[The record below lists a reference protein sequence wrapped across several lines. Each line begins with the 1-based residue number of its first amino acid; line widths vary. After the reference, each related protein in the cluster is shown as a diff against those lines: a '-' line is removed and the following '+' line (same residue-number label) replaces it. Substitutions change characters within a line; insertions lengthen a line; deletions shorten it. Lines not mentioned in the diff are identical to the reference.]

1 MRLVRSKK
9 IVMVAVICA
18 ISASTLGG
26 FIYAQSGSTDKK
38 QTEAQTP
45 TETET
50 QTAVEPVAQT
60 VTKTDAQTAKAETPV
75 KKSLGKLPDETQ
87 FQMIAEN
94 EKLMLKADKS
104 SGHFNVISKTTGE
117 VWRSFPNPKDWQDK
131 KNTDAWKLHLAS
143 PFMFRYVEFN
153 VRKDLLKESNLY
165 AQNGVISQFEVT
177 DKGFKVVY
185 EMPDLGFIIPVEVKL
200 GEDFVETKV
209 LGDGLV
215 DELVIPREESVNVDK
230 DGKEVEKP
238 KPKKDPMARLAS
250 IRLFPFMG
258 AQTSQDEDGFLY
270 VPDGP
275 GALIDFKERRAGTQ
289 NLYTERIYGD
299 DWAYSNRNTMSD
311 RNPITMPVFGIKS
324 NKQALLGVITEGE
337 EYTNVV
343 AAPSGS
349 FSQFNWIAPEYQY
362 RFKFFQPTD
371 TKKQNGYLT
380 YSKEITKSDRE
391 TRYYLIEEKD
401 DEISYVTLAE
411 RFRELLM
418 RESGMKPLEG
428 EQAKLRLQLHL
439 LGGDT
444 EDGFL
449 WDSYLPLTTTK
460 EAEGIVQELSALGVD
475 HMDITYLGWQNDGYS
490 KFGGD
495 FPVANKL
502 GGNQGMKKF
511 TDFAQSKG
519 YTVYLDASSY
529 TYNRGG
535 KDGFRKNRDGLR
547 DLASSVIESRSWDSR
562 RKTFVSPQFMKGVV
576 EGDLEEAK
584 SLGINGY
591 LFGDGI
597 GSFLN
602 TDFNENYL
610 TTRQQSMEIQREL
623 YEKTKETFGSVNGAR
638 GNAYTLP
645 YINHMNNMASNFSYD
660 LFIDRI
666 VPFAQIALHGLTTY
680 SFEYANL
687 SDDYKKNFLKGIEY
701 GAVPSFVVTNASSQ
715 ELLKSLSLHQFYS
728 TNYKDWLEEI
738 VSQYQ
743 KFEEALSDVQNEFIN
758 GHREIVSGVFETTY
772 SNGKQVIVNY
782 NDNDVLVG
790 NTTVKA
796 QDYIVIKGGV

>member
-1 MRLVRSKK
+1 MRLLRSKK
-9 IVMVAVICA
+9 LLMVAAICVL
-18 ISASTLGG
+18 SASTLGS
-26 FIYAQSGSTDKK
+26 FIFAKSESTDKK
-38 QTEAQTP
+38 
-45 TETET
+45 TET
-50 QTAVEPVAQT
+50 QTATEPAAQT
-60 VTKTDAQTAKAETPV
+60 ETKTDTKSATQTKAVAPAK
-75 KKSLGKLPDETQ
+75 SNGKLPDETQ
-87 FQMIAEN
+87 FERIAEN
-94 EKLMLKADKS
+94 GKLLLKADKA
-104 SGHFNVISKTTGE
+104 SGHFTVTSKTTGE

-131 KNTDAWKLHLAS
+131 LNTDAWKLHLAS

-153 VRKDLLKESNLY
+153 LRKDLLKETNLY
-165 AQNGVISQFEVT
+165 AQKGGISQFEVT
-177 DKGFKVVY
+177 DQGFKVVY
-185 EMPDLGFIIPVEVKL
+185 EMPDLGFIVPVEVKL

-209 LGDGLV
+209 LAEGLV
-215 DELVIPREESVNVDK
+215 DEKVIPKEEPAATVDK
-230 DGKEVEKP
+230 DGKEVKAP

-250 IRLFPFMG
+250 IRLFPFLG
-258 AQTSQDEDGFLY
+258 AQTSNDEDGFLY
-270 VPDGP
+270 IPDGP
-275 GALIDFKERRAGTQ
+275 GALIDFRERRAGTQ
-289 NLYTERIYGD
+289 NLYTERVYGD

-324 NKQALLGVITEGE
+324 NKQAVLGVITEGE
-337 EYTNVV
+337 EYANVV

-349 FSQFNWIAPEYQY
+349 FSQFNWVAPEYQY

-380 YSKEITKSDRE
+380 YSKEITKTDRA
-391 TRYYLIEEKD
+391 TRYYMIEEKTE
-401 DEISYVTLAE
+401 EINYVTLAE
-411 RFRELLM
+411 RYRELLM
-418 RESGMKPLEG
+418 KESAMKPLEG
-428 EQAKLRLQLHL
+428 DQAKLRLQLHL

-475 HMDITYLGWQNDGYS
+475 NMDITYLGWQNDGYS

-495 FPVANKL
+495 FPVPNKL
-502 GGNQGMKKF
+502 GGNEGMKKF
-511 TDFAQSKG
+511 TDFAHSKG
-519 YTVYLDASSY
+519 YSVYLDASSY

-547 DLASSVIESRSWDSR
+547 DLASSVIESTNWDSR
-562 RKTFVSPQFMKGVV
+562 SKTFVSPQFMKGVI

-591 LFGDGI
+591 LFSQGI

-610 TTRQQSMEIQREL
+610 TSRFQSKEIQSEL
-623 YEKTKETFGSVNGAR
+623 YAKVKETFGSVNGSR
-638 GNAYTLP
+638 GNSYTFP
-645 YINHMNNMASNFSYD
+645 YISHMDNMASNFSYD
-660 LFIDRI
+660 LFIDRV

-687 SDDYKKNFLKGIEY
+687 SDDYADNFLKGIEY

-715 ELLKSLSLHQFYS
+715 ELLKSLSLHEFYS
-728 TNYKDWLEEI
+728 TNYKDWLDEI

-743 KFEEALSDVQNEFIN
+743 KYEEALGDVQNEFIT
-758 GHREIVSGVFETTY
+758 GHREILSGVFETTY
-772 SNGKQVIVNY
+772 SNGKQVVVNY
-782 NDNDVLVG
+782 NNKEVRIGSLV
-790 NTTVKA
+790 VKA
-796 QDYIVIKGGV
+796 KDYIVSKGGA

>member
-1 MRLVRSKK
+1 MRLLRSKK
-9 IVMVAVICA
+9 LLMVAAICVIF
-18 ISASTLGG
+18 ASTLGS
-26 FIYAQSGSTDKK
+26 FIFAKSGSTDKK
-38 QTEAQTP
+38 QTEAQTAAEP
-45 TETET
+45 ATQTETKKET
-50 QTAVEPVAQT
+50 NTTAQT
-60 VTKTDAQTAKAETPV
+60 KKASTPAK
-75 KKSLGKLPDETQ
+75 SNGKLPDETQ
-87 FQMIAEN
+87 FEKIAEN
-94 EKLMLKADKS
+94 GKLLLKADKA
-104 SGHFNVISKTTGE
+104 SGHFIVTSKTTGE

-131 KNTDAWKLHLAS
+131 LNTDAWKVHLAS

-153 VRKDLLKESNLY
+153 LRKDLLKETNFY
-165 AQNGVISQFEVT
+165 AQKGVISQFEVT
-177 DKGFKVVY
+177 DQGFKVIY
-185 EMPDLGFIIPVEVKL
+185 DMPGLGFIIPVEVKL

-209 LGDGLV
+209 LAEGLV
-215 DELVIPREESVNVDK
+215 DELVIPKEEAVTVDK
-230 DGKEVEKP
+230 NGKEVKA

-250 IRLFPFMG
+250 IRLFPFLG
-258 AQTSQDEDGFLY
+258 AQTSKDEDGFLY
-270 VPDGP
+270 IPDGP

-289 NLYTERIYGD
+289 NLYTERVYGD

-337 EYTNVV
+337 EYANVV

-349 FSQFNWIAPEYQY
+349 FSQFNWVAPEYQY

-371 TKKQNGYLT
+371 TKKLNGYLT
-380 YSKEITKSDRE
+380 YSKEITKSDRA
-391 TRYYLIEEKD
+391 TRYYLLEEQD
-401 DEISYVTLAE
+401 EEISYVTLAA
-411 RFRELLM
+411 RYRELLM
-418 RESGMKPLEG
+418 KESAMTPLEG
-428 EQAKLRLQLHL
+428 DQAKLRLQLHL

-460 EAEGIVQELSALGVD
+460 QAEGIVQELSALGVD
-475 HMDITYLGWQNDGYS
+475 NMDITYLGWQNDGYS

-495 FPVANKL
+495 FPVPDKL

-511 TDFAQSKG
+511 TDFAHSKG

-547 DLASSVIESRSWDSR
+547 DLASSVIESMNWDSR
-562 RKTFVSPQFMKGVV
+562 RKTFVSPQFMKGVI

-591 LFGDGI
+591 LFGNGI

-610 TTRQQSMEIQREL
+610 TTRQQSKEIQSQL
-623 YEKTKETFGSVNGAR
+623 FEKTKETFGSVKGAR
-638 GNAYTLP
+638 GNAYTFP
-645 YINHMNNMASNFSYD
+645 YITHMDNMASNFSYD
-660 LFIDRI
+660 LFIDRV

-687 SDDYKKNFLKGIEY
+687 SDDYADNFLKGIEY

-743 KFEEALSDVQNEFIN
+743 KYEEVLGDVQNEFIT

-782 NDNDVLVG
+782 NNKDVLVDG
-790 NTTVKA
+790 LAVKA
-796 QDYIVIKGGV
+796 KDYIVSKGGA

>member
-1 MRLVRSKK
+1 MRLLRSKK
-9 IVMVAVICA
+9 LLMVAAICVIF
-18 ISASTLGG
+18 ASTLGS
-26 FIYAQSGSTDKK
+26 FIFAKSGSTDKK
-38 QTEAQTP
+38 QTEAQTA
-45 TETET
+45 T
-50 QTAVEPVAQT
+50 QTAAEPATQTETKKETNTTAQT
-60 VTKTDAQTAKAETPV
+60 KKASTPAK
-75 KKSLGKLPDETQ
+75 SNGKLPDETQ
-87 FQMIAEN
+87 FEKIAEN
-94 EKLMLKADKS
+94 GKLLLKADKA
-104 SGHFNVISKTTGE
+104 SGHFIVTSKTTGE

-131 KNTDAWKLHLAS
+131 LNTDAWKVHLAS

-153 VRKDLLKESNLY
+153 LRKDLLKETNFY
-165 AQNGVISQFEVT
+165 AQKGVISEFEVT
-177 DKGFKVVY
+177 DQGFKVIY
-185 EMPDLGFIIPVEVKL
+185 DMPGLGFIIPVEVKL

-209 LGDGLV
+209 LAEGLV
-215 DELVIPREESVNVDK
+215 DELVIPKEEAVTVDK
-230 DGKEVEKP
+230 NGKEVKA

-250 IRLFPFMG
+250 IRLFPFLG
-258 AQTSQDEDGFLY
+258 AQTSKDEDGFLY
-270 VPDGP
+270 IPDGP

-289 NLYTERIYGD
+289 NLYTERVYGD

-337 EYTNVV
+337 EYANVV

-349 FSQFNWIAPEYQY
+349 FSQFNWVAPEYQY

-371 TKKQNGYLT
+371 TKKLNGYLT
-380 YSKEITKSDRE
+380 YSKEITKSDRA
-391 TRYYLIEEKD
+391 TRYYLLEEQD
-401 DEISYVTLAE
+401 EEISYVTLAA
-411 RFRELLM
+411 RYRELLM
-418 RESGMKPLEG
+418 KESAMTPLEG
-428 EQAKLRLQLHL
+428 DQAKLRLQLHL

-460 EAEGIVQELSALGVD
+460 QAEGIVQELSALGVD
-475 HMDITYLGWQNDGYS
+475 NMDITYLGWQNDGYS

-495 FPVANKL
+495 FPVPDKL

-511 TDFAQSKG
+511 TDFAHSKG

-547 DLASSVIESRSWDSR
+547 DLASSVIESMNWDSR
-562 RKTFVSPQFMKGVV
+562 RKTFVSPQFMKGVI
-576 EGDLEEAK
+576 EGDLEEAR

-591 LFGDGI
+591 LFGNGI

-610 TTRQQSMEIQREL
+610 TTRQQSKEIQSQL
-623 YEKTKETFGSVNGAR
+623 FEKTKETFGSVKGAR
-638 GNAYTLP
+638 GNAYTFP
-645 YINHMNNMASNFSYD
+645 YITHMDNMASNFSYD
-660 LFIDRI
+660 LFIDRV

-687 SDDYKKNFLKGIEY
+687 SDDYADNFLKGIEY

-743 KFEEALSDVQNEFIN
+743 KYEEVLGDVQNEFIT

-782 NDNDVLVG
+782 NNKDVLVDG
-790 NTTVKA
+790 LAVKA
-796 QDYIVIKGGV
+796 KDYIVSKGGA

>member
-1 MRLVRSKK
+1 MRLLRSKK
-9 IVMVAVICA
+9 LLMVAAICVIF
-18 ISASTLGG
+18 ASTLGS
-26 FIYAQSGSTDKK
+26 FIFAKSGSTDKK
-38 QTEAQTP
+38 QTEAQTA
-45 TETET
+45 T
-50 QTAVEPVAQT
+50 QTAAEPATQTETKKETNTTAQT
-60 VTKTDAQTAKAETPV
+60 KKASTPAK
-75 KKSLGKLPDETQ
+75 SNGKLPDETQ
-87 FQMIAEN
+87 FEKIAEN
-94 EKLMLKADKS
+94 GKLLLKADKA
-104 SGHFNVISKTTGE
+104 SGHFIVTSKTTGE

-131 KNTDAWKLHLAS
+131 LNTDAWKVHLAS

-153 VRKDLLKESNLY
+153 LRKDLLKETNFY
-165 AQNGVISQFEVT
+165 AQKGVISEFEVT
-177 DKGFKVVY
+177 DQGFKVIY
-185 EMPDLGFIIPVEVKL
+185 DMPGLGFIIPVEVKL

-209 LGDGLV
+209 LAEGLV
-215 DELVIPREESVNVDK
+215 DELVIPKEEAVTVDK
-230 DGKEVEKP
+230 NGKEVKA

-250 IRLFPFMG
+250 IRLFPFLG
-258 AQTSQDEDGFLY
+258 AQTSKDEDGFLY
-270 VPDGP
+270 IPDGP

-289 NLYTERIYGD
+289 NLYTERVYGD

-337 EYTNVV
+337 EYANVV

-349 FSQFNWIAPEYQY
+349 FSQFNWVAPEYQY

-371 TKKQNGYLT
+371 TKKLNGYLT
-380 YSKEITKSDRE
+380 YSKEITKSDRA
-391 TRYYLIEEKD
+391 TRYYLLEEQD
-401 DEISYVTLAE
+401 EEISYVTLAA
-411 RFRELLM
+411 RYRELLM
-418 RESGMKPLEG
+418 KESAMTPLEG
-428 EQAKLRLQLHL
+428 DQAKLRLQLHL

-460 EAEGIVQELSALGVD
+460 QAEGIVQELSALGVD
-475 HMDITYLGWQNDGYS
+475 NMDITYLGWQNDGYS

-495 FPVANKL
+495 FPVPDKL

-511 TDFAQSKG
+511 TDFAHSKG

-547 DLASSVIESRSWDSR
+547 DLASSVIESMNWDSR
-562 RKTFVSPQFMKGVV
+562 RKTFVSPQFMKGVI

-591 LFGDGI
+591 LFGNGI

-610 TTRQQSMEIQREL
+610 TTRQQSKEIQSQL
-623 YEKTKETFGSVNGAR
+623 FEKTKETFGSVKGAR
-638 GNAYTLP
+638 GNAYTFP
-645 YINHMNNMASNFSYD
+645 YITHMDNMASNFSYD
-660 LFIDRI
+660 LFIDRV

-687 SDDYKKNFLKGIEY
+687 SDDYADNFLKGIEY

-743 KFEEALSDVQNEFIN
+743 KYEEVLGDVQNEFIT

-782 NDNDVLVG
+782 NNKDVLVDG
-790 NTTVKA
+790 LAVKA
-796 QDYIVIKGGV
+796 KDYIVSKGGA

>member
-9 IVMVAVICA
+9 IVMVAVIFA

-45 TETET
+45 TATET
-50 QTAVEPVAQT
+50 QTAVEPAAQT
-60 VTKTDAQTAKAETPV
+60 ETKTDGQTAKAETPV

-104 SGHFNVISKTTGE
+104 SGHFTVISKTTGE

-177 DKGFKVVY
+177 DQGFKVVY

-215 DELVIPREESVNVDK
+215 DELVIPKEESVNVDK

-258 AQTSQDEDGFLY
+258 AQTSKDEDGFLY

-275 GALIDFKERRAGTQ
+275 GALIDFKERRVGTQ
-289 NLYTERIYGD
+289 NLYSERIYGD

-337 EYTNVV
+337 EYANVV
-343 AAPSGS
+343 AAPSGT
-349 FSQFNWIAPEYQY
+349 FSQFNWVAPEYQY

-371 TKKQNGYLT
+371 TKKLNGYLT
-380 YSKEITKSDRE
+380 YSKEVTKSDRE
-391 TRYYLIEEKD
+391 TRYYLIEEND

-411 RFRELLM
+411 RYRELLM
-418 RESGMKPLEG
+418 NESGMKPLEG

-511 TDFAQSKG
+511 TDFAHSKG

-562 RKTFVSPQFMKGVV
+562 RKTFVSPQFMKDVV

-610 TTRQQSMEIQREL
+610 TTRQQSMDIQREL
-623 YEKTKETFGSVNGAR
+623 YMKTKETFGSVNGAK
-638 GNAYTLP
+638 GNAYTFP
-645 YINHMNNMASNFSYD
+645 YITHMNNMASNFSYD
-660 LFIDRI
+660 LFIDRV
-666 VPFAQIALHGLTTY
+666 VPFAQIALHGLITY
-680 SFEYANL
+680 SFEYSNL
-687 SDDYKKNFLKGIEY
+687 SDDYKNNFLKGIEY

-728 TNYKDWLEEI
+728 TNYNDWLEEI

-743 KFEEALSDVQNEFIN
+743 KFEEALSDVQNEFITR
-758 GHREIVSGVFETTY
+758 HREIVSGVFETTY

-790 NTTVKA
+790 TTAVKA